1 MEGGIFMKILA
12 TYKHNMGGVFKLA
25 KVSDDFYMYG
35 TQKEF
40 DSFWGVS
47 VDRCGTR
54 DEVLSHCLRIAEICS
69 ENIEK
74 YKKSKE
80 KDNKIGLDLLIAD
93 EQSEKNMLLFF
104 AETLRTI

>member
-1 MEGGIFMKILA
+1 MKILA

-25 KVSDDFYMYG
+25 KVSDDFFMYG

-40 DSFWGVS
+40 DSLWGVS

-54 DEVLSHCLRIAEICS
+54 EEVLNHCLRISKLCS
-69 ENIEK
+69 ENIKK
-74 YKKSKE
+74 YKKLKE
-80 KDNKIGLDLLIAD
+80 KDNKIGWDLLIAD
-93 EQSEKNMLLFF
+93 EQSEKIMLLFF

>member
-25 KVSDDFYMYG
+25 KVSDDFFMYG

-40 DSFWGVS
+40 DSLWGVS

-54 DEVLSHCLRIAEICS
+54 DDVLSHCLRIATICS

-74 YKKSKE
+74 YKKEKE
-80 KDNKIGLDLLIAD
+80 KDNKIGWDLLIAD
-93 EQSEKNMLLFF
+93 EQSEKKMLLQF
-104 AETLRTI
+104 AEVLRTI

>member
-1 MEGGIFMKILA
+1 MEILA
-12 TYKHNMGGVFKLA
+12 TARHGMGGEFKLV
-25 KVSDDFYMYG
+25 KVSNDFYMYG

-74 YKKSKE
+74 YKNQKKKIIKS
-80 KDNKIGLDLLIAD
+80 DGIYLLQMNKAKRICFY
-93 EQSEKNMLLFF
+93 N
-104 AETLRTI
+104 LRKH

>member
-1 MEGGIFMKILA
+1 MQILA
-12 TYKHNMGGVFKLA
+12 TYQHNMGGIFKLA
-25 KVSDDFYMYG
+25 KVSDNFFMYG

-40 DSFWGVS
+40 ESICGVS

-54 DEVLSHCLRIAEICS
+54 EEVLSHCLRIAEICS

-80 KDNKIGLDLLIAD
+80 KYNKIGWDLLISD
-93 EQSEKNMLLFF
+93 EHSEKNMLLQF
-104 AETLRTI
+104 AEALKTI

>member
-1 MEGGIFMKILA
+1 MEILVTA
-12 TYKHNMGGVFKLA
+12 RHEMGGEFKLA
-25 KVSDDFYMYG
+25 KVSDDFFMYG

-40 DSFWGVS
+40 DSLCGVS

-54 DEVLSHCLRIAEICS
+54 DDVLSHCLRIANICS
-69 ENIEK
+69 KNIEK

-80 KDNKIGLDLLIAD
+80 KDNKIGWDLLIAD

>member
-1 MEGGIFMKILA
+1 MKILA

-25 KVSDDFYMYG
+25 KVSDNFFMYG

-40 DSFWGVS
+40 ESVCGVS

-80 KDNKIGLDLLIAD
+80 KYNKIGWDLLISD
-93 EQSEKNMLLFF
+93 EQSEKNMLLQF
-104 AETLRTI
+104 AEALKTI

>member
-25 KVSDDFYMYG
+25 KVSDDFFMYG

-40 DSFWGVS
+40 DSLWGVS

-54 DEVLSHCLRIAEICS
+54 DDVLSHCLRIANICS

-74 YKKSKE
+74 YKKLKE
-80 KDNKIGLDLLIAD
+80 KDNKIGWDLLIAD

>member
-1 MEGGIFMKILA
+1 MKILA

-25 KVSDDFYMYG
+25 KVSDDFFMYG

-40 DSFWGVS
+40 DSLWGVS

-54 DEVLSHCLRIAEICS
+54 DDVLSHCLRIANICS

-74 YKKSKE
+74 YKKLKE
-80 KDNKIGLDLLIAD
+80 KDNKIGCDLLIAY

>member
-1 MEGGIFMKILA
+1 MEILA
-12 TYKHNMGGVFKLA
+12 TARHGMGGEFKLV
-25 KVSDDFYMYG
+25 KVSNDFYMYG

-54 DEVLSHCLRIAEICS
+54 DEVLSHCLRIADICS

-80 KDNKIGLDLLIAD
+80 KDNKIGWDLLIAD
-93 EQSEKNMLLFF
+93 EQSEKNMLLQF
-104 AETLRTI
+104 AETLKTI

>member
-1 MEGGIFMKILA
+1 MEILA

-25 KVSDDFYMYG
+25 KVSDNFFMYG

-40 DSFWGVS
+40 DSICGVS

-54 DEVLSHCLRIAEICS
+54 DDVLSHCLRIATICS

-74 YKKSKE
+74 YKKTKE
-80 KDNKIGLDLLIAD
+80 KDNKIGWDLLIAD
-93 EQSEKNMLLFF
+93 EQSKKKMLLQF
-104 AETLRTI
+104 AEVLRTI

>member
-1 MEGGIFMKILA
+1 MKILA

-25 KVSDDFYMYG
+25 KVSDDFFMYG

-40 DSFWGVS
+40 DSLWGVS

-54 DEVLSHCLRIAEICS
+54 EEVLNHCLRISKLCF
-69 ENIEK
+69 ENIER

-80 KDNKIGLDLLIAD
+80 KDNKIGWDLLIAD

>member
-1 MEGGIFMKILA
+1 MEILA

-25 KVSDDFYMYG
+25 KVSDNFFMYG

-40 DSFWGVS
+40 DSICGVS

-54 DEVLSHCLRIAEICS
+54 DDVLSHCLRIATICS

-74 YKKSKE
+74 YKKTKE
-80 KDNKIGLDLLIAD
+80 KDNKIGWDLLIAD
-93 EQSEKNMLLFF
+93 EQSEKNMLLQF
-104 AETLRTI
+104 AEVLRTI

>member
-1 MEGGIFMKILA
+1 MEILETA
-12 TYKHNMGGVFKLA
+12 RHGMGGEFKLV
-25 KVSDDFYMYG
+25 KVSNDFYMYG

-54 DEVLSHCLRIAEICS
+54 EEVLSHCLRISKLCF
-69 ENIEK
+69 ENIER

-80 KDNKIGLDLLIAD
+80 KDNKIGWDILIND
-93 EQSEKNMLLFF
+93 EESEKNMLLEF
-104 AETLRTI
+104 AEVLRKI

>member
-1 MEGGIFMKILA
+1 MQILA
-12 TYKHNMGGVFKLA
+12 TYQHNMGGIFKLA
-25 KVSDDFYMYG
+25 KVSDDFFMYG

-40 DSFWGVS
+40 DSLWGVS

-54 DEVLSHCLRIAEICS
+54 NDVLNHCLRIANICS

-80 KDNKIGLDLLIAD
+80 KDNKIGWDLLIAD

>member
-1 MEGGIFMKILA
+1 MKILA

-25 KVSDDFYMYG
+25 KVSDDFFMYG

-40 DSFWGVS
+40 DSLWGVS

-54 DEVLSHCLRIAEICS
+54 DDVLSHCLRIANICS

-80 KDNKIGLDLLIAD
+80 KDNKIGWDLLIAD